1 MTQRSDNAD
10 PDAILP
16 VVARNQPEIDRALSV
31 HGRSGA
37 TIALVPTMGALHDGH
52 LSLVRRARADCG
64 VVVASLF
71 VNPTQFVPGEDFER
85 YPRDERRDLELFG
98 GHGVDIVYAPGVG
111 DVYPDGPVASLAA
124 APDLAEGLCGAVR
137 PGHFDGVVTVVA
149 RLFRHCRP
157 DIAYFGEKD
166 YQQFRVIERMV
177 SDLGLPV
184 RVVGMPI
191 VREPD
196 GLALSSRNAYLS
208 PVERRI
214 APVLHGTLQGI
225 AQDLA
230 SGSDIAVTCA
240 AGRAALGDAGFGR
253 VDYLEV
259 RDPATLRPVSLLGPE
274 LRVFAAAWL
283 GNTRLI
289 DNIAVAGG

>member
-1 MTQRSDNAD
+1 M
-10 PDAILP
+10 
-16 VVARNQPEIDRALSV
+16 V
-31 HGRSGA
+31 
-37 TIALVPTMGALHDGH
+37 ALVPTMGALHDGH

-71 VNPTQFVPGEDFER
+71 VNPTQFAPGEDFER

-98 GHGVDIVYAPGVG
+98 AHGVDIVYAPGVG
-111 DVYPDGPVASLAA
+111 DVYPDGPMASLAA
-124 APDLAEGLCGAVR
+124 APELADGLCGAVR

-166 YQQFRVIERMV
+166 YQQFRIIERMV
-177 SDLGLPV
+177 ADLGLPV

-208 PVERRI
+208 PAERRI
-214 APVLHGTLQGI
+214 APVLHETLQKM

-230 SGSDIAVTCA
+230 PGSDIAAACA
-240 AGRAALGDAGFGR
+240 DGRAALRVAGFDR
-253 VDYLEV
+253 IDYLEV
-259 RDPATLRPVSLLGPE
+259 RDAATLRPALRHSPG

-283 GNTRLI
+283 GRTRLI
-289 DNIAVAGG
+289 DNIAAGGG